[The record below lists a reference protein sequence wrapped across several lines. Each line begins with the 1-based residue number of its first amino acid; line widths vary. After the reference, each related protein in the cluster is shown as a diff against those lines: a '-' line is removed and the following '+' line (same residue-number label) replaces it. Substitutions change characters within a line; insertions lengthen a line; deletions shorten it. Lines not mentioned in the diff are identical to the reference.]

1 MRAADI
7 SAHEFAYVN
16 DMTNAALTIESK
28 LCTKAAREMT
38 MTTYDDDVELRKYK
52 GKALE
57 LLPLVARKY
66 KKSGLQIVKEI
77 WQLSRGPG
85 RLPPS
90 DYFFYQLY
98 DDKKYPMSEKR
109 RFISDSM
116 HWKVVYEISDRR
128 WEALVEDKWICYDLL
143 RHNGFSVPRTVAVI
157 DQSIRSFGPER
168 KISSPAM
175 LREFLVGLNSFPLFA
190 KVNYGLGSYGAFVID
205 GVDGDYILLR
215 QSEPMS
221 FDQLF
226 EKVIGSRT
234 FLVQEFIENH
244 PAIRAFSKYVATVRA
259 VNLVKPNAVST
270 LYTLLKIPSATSI
283 ADNYWRPGNLLA
295 DVDPDTGVI
304 RRVVCGR
311 GLDLQELN
319 DHPETGQPLVGFA
332 LPHWSELRRINEACA
347 RLFAPMRYLSL
358 DIALTADGPLVVEV
372 NMGGGFDL
380 PQLATGSGLL
390 TDEFVSFFKEC
401 GYSF

>member
-16 DMTNAALTIESK
+16 DMTNAALTSEPK

-98 DDKKYPMSEKR
+98 DDKKYPMPEKR

-128 WEALVEDKWICYDLL
+128 WEALVEDKWICYDLQG
-143 RHNGFSVPRTVAVI
+143 RKRGTAERTC
-157 DQSIRSFGPER
+157 
-168 KISSPAM
+168 
-175 LREFLVGLNSFPLFA
+175 
-190 KVNYGLGSYGAFVID
+190 
-205 GVDGDYILLR
+205 
-215 QSEPMS
+215 
-221 FDQLF
+221 
-226 EKVIGSRT
+226 
-234 FLVQEFIENH
+234 
-244 PAIRAFSKYVATVRA
+244 
-259 VNLVKPNAVST
+259 
-270 LYTLLKIPSATSI
+270 
-283 ADNYWRPGNLLA
+283 
-295 DVDPDTGVI
+295 DP
-304 RRVVCGR
+304 
-311 GLDLQELN
+311 
-319 DHPETGQPLVGFA
+319 
-332 LPHWSELRRINEACA
+332 
-347 RLFAPMRYLSL
+347 
-358 DIALTADGPLVVEV
+358 
-372 NMGGGFDL
+372 
-380 PQLATGSGLL
+380 
-390 TDEFVSFFKEC
+390 
-401 GYSF
+401 

>member
-1 MRAADI
+1 
-7 SAHEFAYVN
+7 
-16 DMTNAALTIESK
+16 MT
-28 LCTKAAREMT
+28 R
-38 MTTYDDDVELRKYK
+38 TTYDDDVELRKYA
-52 GKALE
+52 GKPIE

-77 WQLSRGPG
+77 WKLSRGPG

-90 DYFFYQLY
+90 DYFLYQLY
-98 DDKKYPMSEKR
+98 DDKKYSMSEKR
-109 RFISDSM
+109 RFISDTL
-116 HWKVVYEISDRR
+116 HWKVVYEISDRT

-143 RHNGFSVPRTVAVI
+143 RHNGFQVPRTVAVI

-175 LREFLVGLNSFPLFA
+175 LKDFLVGLNSYPLFA
-190 KVNYGLGSYGAFVID
+190 KANCGLGSYGAFVID
-205 GVDGDYILLR
+205 GVDGDHILLG

-221 FDQLF
+221 FDHVF
-226 EKVIGSRT
+226 ERVIGSRT
-234 FLVQEFIENH
+234 FLVQAFIENH

-259 VNLVKPNAVST
+259 VNLVKSGEVST
-270 LYTLLKIPSATSI
+270 PYTLLKIPSAMSI

-295 DVDPDTGVI
+295 DVHPDTGVI
-304 RRVVCGR
+304 RRVVRGK
-311 GLDLQELN
+311 GLDLEELN
-319 DHPETGQPLVGFA
+319 NHPETGRPLVGLA
-332 LPHWSELRRINEACA
+332 LPHWSELRKINDACA

-358 DIALTADGPLVVEV
+358 DIALTADGPLIVEV

-390 TDEFVSFFKEC
+390 TDEFVSCFKAW
-401 GYSF
+401 GYKF